1 MNQIQDVKSVD
12 SSNFEWLAAQSDYK
26 INSTFR
32 SMNKTEVQP
41 NVPMTQ
47 SVSTTAAEFAQ
58 PSDRTGGGKFTFTL
72 DKSDYALHDLKDAC
86 FNIQAQCT
94 LDDNGNLVLPRLGNQ
109 ALMSL
114 FSDISLFIDGV
125 LVQRVD
131 LPAFAANLNY
141 ALRYP
146 HTKEAEKVLEKN
158 GWVSTESLVV
168 KRPRANGT
176 PAQADAGANIIANGD
191 PQGKVIHAVAK
202 KANDTADLEVGRI
215 YIGSITMAGYYNAT
229 QAACWT
235 DGTNTYYEATIT
247 LSANATGNKTAAD
260 IFAGGIAY
268 VSEAEVSSGSLLEEN
283 QSVIMSKVGT
293 YYNLIIQQK
302 INLKDI
308 FSVVQTL
315 PPIFNHKIT
324 VEMTRLSNNNSYIVC
339 HTGIADKKFRL
350 HAFNKFVLEQH
361 VYILTDECASWM
373 RNYYSRPI
381 ETLYTKEKLLQT
393 SIVSKPTKTSQ
404 QSWNIAIDT
413 AYKNQLLAI
422 AIPRSTNLS
431 SQYMSNNVAPADTVG
446 SEYDVIAA
454 PANSYTYGGLRDLK
468 VETTNGVLLYD
479 FDMGR
484 EGQIKG
490 AFSTND
496 IKLAYDIK
504 ANPNDCL
511 IPNYTDVYD
520 QYVKARAHFG
530 ELESEA
536 IPFEMF
542 MKEYCIFCVDL
553 SCFTLTPGENIRITM
568 ITEDWDNHYNPF
580 YSGNNEAA
588 GQYMSSNILCAFY
601 SDKILRLLP
610 DRVEIADMFVNKAD
624 DTNMMM

>member
-41 NVPMTQ
+41 NVPMIQGVETNY
-47 SVSTTAAEFAQ
+47 ANLAN

-86 FNIQAQCT
+86 FNIQAQCALT
-94 LDDNGNLVLPRLGNQ
+94 DANPLVLPRLGNQ
-109 ALMSL
+109 SLMSL

-158 GWVSTESLVV
+158 GWVSTEPLIKKVGAHTATPGV
-168 KRPRANGT
+168 ADNDGNVITAAMLTGAHVHATGKKAGTNDLEIGRLYNGT
-176 PAQADAGANIIANGD
+176 IAQVAGLYA
-191 PQGKVIHAVAK
+191 
-202 KANDTADLEVGRI
+202 
-215 YIGSITMAGYYNAT
+215 AT
-229 QAACWT
+229 PSTCWT
-235 DGTNTYYEATIT
+235 DGTNTYFFADIT
-247 LSANATGNKTAAD
+247 LTGNGQAKTAAD
-260 IFAGGIAY
+260 IFAAGVAY
-268 VSEAEVSSGSLLEEN
+268 TSTAIINESAHLSNNE
-283 QSVIMSKVGT
+283 SVIINKDNGT
-293 YYNLIIQQK
+293 YNLIIQQK

-339 HTGIADKKFRL
+339 HTGIDDKKFRL

-393 SIVSKPTKTSQ
+393 SIVSQPTKTSQ

-431 SQYMSNNVAPADTVG
+431 AQYMSANTTPSDQIG
-446 SEYDVIAA
+446 HEYDVMGA

-468 VETTNGVLLYD
+468 IETTNGVLLYD

-490 AFSTND
+490 KFASTD
-496 IKLAYDIK
+496 LKLAYDIK
-504 ANPNDCL
+504 ADPDSVL

-568 ITEDWDNHYNPF
+568 ITEDWADGYNPF
-580 YSGNNEAA
+580 HAGNDSTHS
-588 GQYMSSNILCAFY
+588 YMSSNILCAFY

>member
-86 FNIQAQCT
+86 FNIQAQCV
-94 LDDNGNLVLPRLGNQ
+94 LEDNGNLVLPRLGNQ

-158 GWVSTESLVV
+158 GWVSTESLFT
-168 KRPRANGT
+168 KGT
-176 PAQADAGANIIANGD
+176 KITATPGAAAADGNIITATMNAGDHVHASGKKTGVNG
-191 PQGKVIHAVAK
+191 
-202 KANDTADLEVGRI
+202 LEVDRI
-215 YIGSITMAGYYNAT
+215 YHGTIAGINNLFNNT
-229 QAACWT
+229 PSVCWT
-235 DGTNTYYEATIT
+235 DGTNTYFSADIT
-247 LSANATGNKTAAD
+247 LTGAGQDKTAAD
-260 IFAGGIAY
+260 IFVAGVVYTSDAAIT
-268 VSEAEVSSGSLLEEN
+268 SGSLLEEN
-283 QSVIMSKVGT
+283 QSVILSKVGT
-293 YYNLIIQQK
+293 YYNLILQQK

-431 SQYMSNNVAPADTVG
+431 AQYMSNKVAPSDSVG
-446 SEYDVIAA
+446 SEYDVIGA

-468 VETTNGVLLYD
+468 IETTNGVLLYD

-490 AFSTND
+490 AFSTHD
-496 IKLAYDIK
+496 LKLAYDIK
-504 ANPNDCL
+504 ANPADCL

-568 ITEDWDNHYNPF
+568 ITDDWNNHYNPF
-580 YSGNNEAA
+580 YSGNDEQH

>member
-47 SVSTTAAEFAQ
+47 SVSTTEAEFAQ

-86 FNIQAQCT
+86 FNIQAQCI

-158 GWVSTESLVV
+158 GWVSTEPLIAKTTKITVKSELVT
-168 KRPRANGT
+168 NGT
-176 PAQADAGANIIANGD
+176 GIDQDTAQGTTVHVSGTKAGAGNFEVNRIYHGTIAAKDNYYAAT
-191 PQGKVIHAVAK
+191 PAVA
-202 KANDTADLEVGRI
+202 
-215 YIGSITMAGYYNAT
+215 
-229 QAACWT
+229 WT
-235 DGTNTYYEATIT
+235 DGTTSYYSADIT
-247 LSANATGNKTAAD
+247 LTHQAAAAVAATAIFVANVDYTSDAV
-260 IFAGGIAY
+260 IA
-268 VSEAEVSSGSLLEEN
+268 EGALLEEN
-283 QSVIMSKVGT
+283 QSVIMNKVNH
-293 YYNLIIQQK
+293 YFNLIIQQK

-431 SQYMSNNVAPADTVG
+431 AQYMSNKVRPYDSVG
-446 SEYDVIAA
+446 SEYDVIAS

-468 VETTNGVLLYD
+468 IETTNGVLLYD

-490 AFSTND
+490 KFSTND
-496 IKLAYDIK
+496 LKLAYDIK
-504 ANPNDCL
+504 ANPDDCL

-568 ITEDWDNHYNPF
+568 ITDDWNNHYNPF
-580 YSGNNEAA
+580 YSGNDEQH